1 MNELLSPDEGL
12 DSAIER
18 TRQHY
23 WGVHADIRASCMS
36 VFNEIE
42 QLTSELSLSSL
53 DIPQQSVEKRPP
65 VNKQIKEI
73 YHRIC
78 RLCHPDKSGVTDP
91 VLVEFMQDAK
101 ELYREGSSAIETLYV
116 NLRAYLSNPEAYT
129 KAKTLAMNMQRA
141 ANDPWYEVHQ
151 HFIKGEGSQAF
162 MKSRRLLGLHLV
174 GLKGQRD
181 SLKHKLNTRGIV

>member
-12 DSAIER
+12 DAAIER

-23 WGVHADIRASCMS
+23 WGVHADIRVDCMR
-36 VFNEIE
+36 VFHEIE
-42 QLTSELSLSSL
+42 RLTSEIALASL
-53 DIPQQSVEKRPP
+53 DIPQQDPEKRPP
-65 VNKQIKEI
+65 PSKQIKEI

-101 ELYREGSSAIETLYV
+101 ELYREGSSVIETLYV
-116 NLRAYLSNPEAYT
+116 NLRAYLNNPEAYT
-129 KAKTLAMNMQRA
+129 KAKTLAMNQQRA

-151 HFIKGEGSQAF
+151 HFIKGEGSQAY
-162 MKSRRLLGLHLV
+162 MKSRRLLGLHLI

-181 SLKHKLNTRGIV
+181 SLKNKLNTKDML